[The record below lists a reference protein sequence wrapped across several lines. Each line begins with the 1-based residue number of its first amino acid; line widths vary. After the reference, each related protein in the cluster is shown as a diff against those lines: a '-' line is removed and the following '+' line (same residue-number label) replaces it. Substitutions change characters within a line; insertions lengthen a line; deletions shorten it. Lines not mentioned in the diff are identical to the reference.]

1 MPMPP
6 TMPLYFTFVK
16 SNIVPDAACL
26 HLSKRIHSKR
36 TEHGSLKVSAPAWSH
51 TYRPA
56 ASHERLRQARRLWGD
71 DSLYWQC
78 GPAAGP
84 TRLGDCR
91 CLRDR
96 RRVVAG
102 FRARGVAIG
111 LAVFTLATAIFF
123 HKNFAD
129 QNQMIHFLKN
139 IMIIGGLLQIGHFG
153 AGRYSLDARR
163 ARDPKN
169 VASATA

>member
-96 RRVVAG
+96 RCSVVN
-102 FRARGVAIG
+102 
-111 LAVFTLATAIFF
+111 TCFF
-123 HKNFAD
+123 YED
-129 QNQMIHFLKN
+129 RCDRTCSISLGS
-139 IMIIGGLLQIGHFG
+139 GGLII
-153 AGRYSLDARR
+153 
-163 ARDPKN
+163 
-169 VASATA
+169 